1 MPKKNL
7 IVILGPTAIGKTETS
22 ILIAKHFDAEIIS
35 ADSRQF
41 YKGLEI
47 GTASPENK
55 YLSAVKHHFIGTLDI
70 KFKYDVFEYEKD
82 VLKTLD
88 ELFITKDNA
97 VLTGGSGLYINA
109 VCNGI
114 DELPDADPEIR
125 KELNMQ
131 LAENGVESLRMQLK
145 KLDPDF
151 YQIVDICNPV
161 RMMRA
166 IEVCIITGIPFS
178 KLRNQQIKPRNFSII
193 KIGLNL
199 ERDKLYERINQR
211 VDNMM
216 KDGLL
221 NEAKRFYEFREYN
234 ALKTV
239 GYKELFNY
247 FDGKTSIEEA
257 IEKIKTNT
265 RHYAKRQLTWFNK
278 DKSIKWFNPNNI
290 TEIIT
295 FISNNN

>member
-7 IVILGPTAIGKTETS
+7 IVILGPTAVGKTETS
-22 ILIAKHFDAEIIS
+22 ILIAKHFDTEIIS

-55 YLSAVKHHFIGTLDI
+55 YLSAVKHHFIGTLNI

-88 ELFITKDNA
+88 NLFITKDNA

-114 DELPDADPEIR
+114 DELPDADQEIR
-125 KELNMQ
+125 KELNKQ
-131 LAENGVESLRMQLK
+131 LKENGIESLRLQLK
-145 KLDPDF
+145 KLDPNF
-151 YQIVDICNPV
+151 YQIVDISNPV

-178 KLRNQQIKPRNFSII
+178 KLRSQKIKPRHFSII

-199 ERDKLYERINQR
+199 ERDQLYERINQR

-221 NEAKRFYEFREYN
+221 NEAEKFYEFRDYN
-234 ALKTV
+234 SLKTV

-247 FDGKTSIEEA
+247 FEGKTSLEEA

-278 DKSIKWFNPNNI
+278 DKSIKWFNPNE
-290 TEIIT
+290 TEEIIS
-295 FISNNN
+295 FITKSK